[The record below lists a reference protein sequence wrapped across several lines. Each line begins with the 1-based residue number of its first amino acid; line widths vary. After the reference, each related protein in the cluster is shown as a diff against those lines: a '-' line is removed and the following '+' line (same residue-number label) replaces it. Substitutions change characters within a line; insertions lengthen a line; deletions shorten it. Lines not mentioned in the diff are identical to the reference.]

1 MSDLRYGLMLPDDQ
15 EPLWL
20 EGTSTIGR
28 HLDNDIVLAG
38 EDVRDYHV
46 RLDTTARGP
55 RLVVLD
61 GATVHVAAV
70 AVEGTFGLAPDDEF
84 TIGRNSIRVIIDG
97 VAGSCRWA
105 LHEPGV
111 AQGIPVG
118 RDLLVGR
125 ADDAAIKII
134 EGHVSRRHATMR
146 ASGRW
151 VWIKDLGS
159 SNGTFINGER
169 LHGASRLFHG
179 DEIAFDQIRYQ
190 LIGDAPDLTPI
201 RPPGDSPDQLPV
213 GVEAAATPATATVE
227 IGAVAAEVVDQPV
240 LTQLPPAVA
249 GPTLWGRSGPI
260 SGQLFPLAF
269 GRQTIGRGP
278 DADLVIAES
287 SVSLN
292 HAELDLKPDGTYLVN
307 LISTNGT
314 WVNGVEIH
322 TRRLRPGDVIHFGR
336 VRADYLEPRVAPQYR
351 KLGVW
356 WIALIAVIGAI
367 IAYIVQ
373 A

>member
-1 MSDLRYGLMLPDDQ
+1 MSELRYGLILPDDH
-15 EPLWL
+15 EPVWL
-20 EGTSTIGR
+20 DGTSTIGR

-46 RLDTTARGP
+46 RLDTTMRGP
-55 RLVVLD
+55 RLVVLE
-61 GATVHVAAV
+61 GATVHVGDV
-70 AVEGTFGLAPDDEF
+70 AVDGTIGLAPDDEF
-84 TIGRNSIRVIIDG
+84 TIGRNEIRVIIEG
-97 VAGSCRWA
+97 APGSCRWA

-111 AQGIPVG
+111 SQGIPIG
-118 RDLLVGR
+118 RELLVGR

-134 EGHVSRRHATMR
+134 EGHVSRRHALMR

-169 LHGASRLFHG
+169 LRGASRLFHG

-201 RPPGDSPDQLPV
+201 RPPGDAPDQLPA
-213 GVEAAATPATATVE
+213 GVEASAAPASATVE
-227 IGAVAAEVVDQPV
+227 VGAVAADLVDEPV
-240 LTQLPPAVA
+240 SAQLAPAVT

-260 SGQLFPLAF
+260 RDQLFPLTF
-269 GRQTIGRGP
+269 GRQTIGRAA

-292 HAELDLKPDGTYLVN
+292 HAEVDLKPDGTYLVN

-314 WVNGVEIH
+314 WVNGAEIH
-322 TRRLRPGDVIHFGR
+322 TRRLQPGDVIHFGR
-336 VRADYLEPRVAPQYR
+336 VRTDYLEPRVPPQYR
-351 KLGVW
+351 KLGIW
-356 WIALIAVIGAI
+356 WIALVAVIGAV
-367 IAYIVQ
+367 IAYLVQ
-373 A
+373 T